1 MNLRPGELLLKPVSN
16 QKGLA
21 FLTVLMLL
29 LLLTVLGI
37 GAITV
42 TGFDNRIAGL
52 VRTTESAAAA
62 AESCLGTGVN
72 VIQQT
77 MDQGQVPT
85 EVLTSATPAGPVPSG
100 NKATLEQEIM
110 GQSDN
115 NPDTT
120 SSNPPNLQLSVG
132 GFSVTGD
139 IDRLYAKPKAGS
151 GQQQNAAYDGIGVGG
166 GAGGIDIMYR
176 VDCVATNSATGTT
189 SRVTGIYACAMT
201 GEMCQK
207 RL

>member
-1 MNLRPGELLLKPVSN
+1 MLIPLQND
-16 QKGLA
+16 KGIA

-29 LLLTVLGI
+29 LILTVLGV
-37 GAITV
+37 GAITI
-42 TGFDNRIAGL
+42 TGFENRIAGM
-52 VRTTESAAAA
+52 VRATESAATA

-77 MDQGQVPT
+77 MDQGQI
-85 EVLTSATPAGPVPSG
+85 PAEALSTAGRPGPVPAGS
-100 NKATLEQEIM
+100 KASLEQEIM

-115 NPDTT
+115 NADTT
-120 SSNPPNLQLSVG
+120 SSNPANLQLPQIG
-132 GFSVTGD
+132 GFSVVGD

-166 GAGGIDIMYR
+166 GAGSIDIMYR
-176 VDCVATNSATGTT
+176 VDCVATNTATGTV
-189 SRVTGIYACAMT
+189 SRVTAIYACAMN

>member
-1 MNLRPGELLLKPVSN
+1 MHLLTN
-16 QKGLA
+16 QRGIA
-21 FLTVLMLL
+21 FLTVIMLL
-29 LLLTVLGI
+29 LILTVLGT

-42 TGFDNRIAGL
+42 TSFENRIAGL
-52 VRTTESAAAA
+52 ARTTESAATA
-62 AESCLGTGVN
+62 AESCLGTAVN

-77 MDQGQVPT
+77 MDQGQVPA
-85 EVLTSATPAGPVPSG
+85 EVLSTAAVPGPVPNG
-100 NKATLEQEIM
+100 NKMLLEQEIM

-120 SSNPPNLQLSVG
+120 SSTPPNLELPQIG
-132 GFSVTGD
+132 GFAVTGD

-151 GQQQNAAYDGIGVGG
+151 GQQQNAAYDGVGVGG
-166 GAGGIDIMYR
+166 GAGGIDIMYQ
-176 VDCVATNSATGTT
+176 VDCVASNVATGTR
-189 SRVTGIYACAMT
+189 SRVTAVYACAMN